1 VPEPSADVPRRFG
14 GNVGDNTVRRA
25 APGQKPAS
33 YGPPSPASVGKGGS
47 LLRMR
52 NWRLRTKVIA
62 VIVVPTLTALAL
74 GGLRAAGDLDRAAEF
89 RQTVAQVDLAR
100 NVTLVVHEMQK
111 ERDLAVAWVAANR
124 EGARTALEAQ
134 IGIVDR
140 AVVSAQEVANAL
152 DTDDEAA
159 NARYNIGLQRLDA
172 LGAIRETT
180 RNTAYP
186 DASVFNAYSRV
197 LADVVRLGREINTA
211 VTDRDLLREGTVI
224 QSLSEAKE
232 SVSQE
237 NAILQIAAVQDR
249 FPADLL
255 SRIRDAQAAA
265 AGALAD
271 YRANASLEQL
281 QMFNDTVSGS
291 EVDGR
296 QRIKAQAISAAEAS
310 TPEVQLP
317 LLINA
322 ADLSNA
328 GAATVERMRTVEI
341 ALLDQ
346 LRGEAS
352 ELADAA
358 VVSAWRDAALVVVAL
373 LLAFG
378 LMVIVTRSL
387 LTPLRVLRREALE
400 VANRKLPASVQ
411 RILADQNP
419 AEAAKHAVEPMP
431 VFTREETGQLARS
444 FDAVQEQAVLMATEQ
459 ALLRDNINSIFV
471 NLSRRSQTLLERQ
484 LSLIDRLEQDEQ
496 DPDQLASL
504 FELDHLATRMRRN
517 SESLLVLSGT
527 GLSRQLSRPVPAS
540 DVVGAAVSEVEH
552 YTRIEVASAPD
563 VAVQGRAVSDLVH
576 VIAELLDNAT
586 FFSEPE
592 KKVVVRMS
600 MTRKQ
605 ELMVQITDKG
615 VGMSE
620 QEIAAANGR
629 LADPP
634 DLDVAVTR
642 RMGLYVVARLA
653 KRHNITVRL
662 RDNEDIEG
670 GLVARILVPAE
681 LTQPLGAPP
690 RSLSATAAT
699 SSLVPSAIESS
710 LGTGSSLP
718 VALPPA
724 RSGGIAG
731 AFASGMPRRL
741 RPDGSFS
748 RDTTRLD
755 RVSEQA
761 AGRSAHTVTHDRGN
775 GNPAP
780 HGGTPA
786 LGGYPGG
793 QGDPATSGEF
803 SAGLFGPP
811 LPEPGSRMDSQPPPP
826 SADRP
831 AGDHNGDAPT
841 ERLPIYEAVLSQW
854 FDAADTGSH
863 QVQPSQPRQ
872 ESAAGGQGAA
882 EGAAAAEEVSRQPE
896 TVWTSPGDEG
906 WQAAEALLSTTA
918 EKPTTSAG
926 LPKRVPK
933 EHLVPGSAA
942 PRIQEQTATTGQQAA
957 LSLPPRSADAIR
969 GRMSSFQQ
977 GVRRGRHTLI
987 DAFSGDKSGTQGNH
1001 QDQEQE

>member
-1 VPEPSADVPRRFG
+1 
-14 GNVGDNTVRRA
+14 
-25 APGQKPAS
+25 
-33 YGPPSPASVGKGGS
+33 
-47 LLRMR
+47 MR

-89 RQTVAQVDLAR
+89 RQTVSQVDLAR

-111 ERDLAVAWVAANR
+111 ERDLAVAWAANR
-124 EGARTALEAQ
+124 DNARTPLDAQ

-140 AVVSAQEVANAL
+140 AVTSAQEVASAL
-152 DTDDEAA
+152 DTDDESAKE
-159 NARYNIGLQRLDA
+159 RYNIGLQRLSA

-180 RNTAYP
+180 QNTAYP

-197 LADVVRLGREINTA
+197 LVDVVRLGREINTA

-237 NAILQIAAVQDR
+237 NAILQIAAVHDSY
-249 FPADLL
+249 PADLL
-255 SRIRDAQAAA
+255 SRIRDTQAAA
-265 AGALAD
+265 AGALED
-271 YRANASLEQL
+271 YRANASLDQL
-281 QMFNDTVSGS
+281 QLFNDTVSGS
-291 EVDGR
+291 EVDDR
-296 QRIKAQAISAAEAS
+296 QRIKAQAISAAERS
-310 TPEVQLP
+310 TADVPLP

-346 LRGEAS
+346 LRGEAD
-352 ELADAA
+352 ELANAA
-358 VVSAWRDAALVVVAL
+358 VTSAWRDAALVVVAL

-411 RILADQNP
+411 RILADPNP

-459 ALLRDNINSIFV
+459 ALLRENINSIFV

-540 DVVGAAVSEVEH
+540 DVVGASVSEVEH
-552 YTRIEVASAPD
+552 YVRVEVASAPE

-576 VIAELLDNAT
+576 VVAELLDNAT

-592 KKVVVRMS
+592 KKVIVRMS

-605 ELMVQITDKG
+605 ELAIQITDKG

-620 QEIAAANGR
+620 QEIAAANAR

-670 GLVARILVPAE
+670 GLVARIVVPAD
-681 LTQPLGAPP
+681 LIQPLGAPA
-690 RSLSATAAT
+690 RSLSATATT
-699 SSLVPSAIESS
+699 SSLRPTAMESS

-718 VALPPA
+718 SLPSAPVPA
-724 RSGGIAG
+724 RSSGIAG
-731 AFASGMPRRL
+731 AFAGGIPRRL
-741 RPDGSFS
+741 RPDGNFS
-748 RDTTRLD
+748 RDTTRRD
-755 RVSEQA
+755 RSPEQA
-761 AGRSAHTVTHDRGN
+761 TGQSANALTHDRIDVA
-775 GNPAP
+775 PASS
-780 HGGTPA
+780 GATPD
-786 LGGYPGG
+786 LDGRPSGP
-793 QGDPATSGEF
+793 GDPATSGEY
-803 SAGLFGPP
+803 ATGLFGPP
-811 LPEPGSRMDSQPPPP
+811 LPEPSP
-826 SADRP
+826 AVANDRP
-831 AGDHNGDAPT
+831 PLATGRPTIDHHEDAPT

-854 FDAADTGSH
+854 FEAADSGVHPLPPDQPPTGSTT
-863 QVQPSQPRQ
+863 
-872 ESAAGGQGAA
+872 GMQGAA
-882 EGAAAAEEVSRQPE
+882 NGSASAPEGRPE
-896 TVWTSPGDEG
+896 PVWTSPGDEG
-906 WQAAEALLSTTA
+906 WQAAEALLSTGA
-918 EKPTTSAG
+918 EKRTTNAG
-926 LPKRVPK
+926 LPKRKPK
-933 EHLVPGSAA
+933 EHLMPGSAA
-942 PRIQEQTATTGQQAA
+942 PRNQEQTTTTGVPAA
-957 LSLPPRSADAIR
+957 PPVPPRSPDAIR

-987 DAFSGDKSGTQGNH
+987 DAHSGDTSGAEVNRP
-1001 QDQEQE
+1001 DEEQE